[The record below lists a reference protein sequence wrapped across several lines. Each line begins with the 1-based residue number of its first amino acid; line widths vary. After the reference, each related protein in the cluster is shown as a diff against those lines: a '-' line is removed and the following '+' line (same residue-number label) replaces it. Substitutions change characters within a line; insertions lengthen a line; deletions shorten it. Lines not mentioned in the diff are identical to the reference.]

1 MFEALAGAVSSTGGE
16 IVKNTGDGVMVVFR
30 HSAVDAVT
38 CSVRMHDGVEA
49 LDPERPATIRVGI
62 AAGEV
67 ASESGDWFGTPVVE
81 ASRLESAASP
91 GQTLVSA
98 VVQSLVGTRGGH
110 RFKPVGALTLKGL
123 PSPVPAAAVLRG
135 PSEPEPPPVRS
146 PRRRRRFTAA
156 MVGVALLVAAV
167 IAASLI
173 RDPSSSPADADAVP
187 AANGYTPTYEAR
199 SCPDD
204 VQEAVPGATCG
215 TLVVPEDRTQPDN
228 GHQVRLL
235 VTRAPARGEVTSVPV
250 VDFGADT
257 LASSP
262 VREHAEEIQ
271 LSFRGA
277 APSEPVLTC
286 PEYAAVA
293 PAGLARPLRDPLTIS
308 QGSAALA
315 ACHARLQAAGI
326 DTDHYSYE
334 DTGADVLDLL
344 RALHLDDVHLV
355 SGYVATI
362 GALFVVRTAPS
373 AIRSLT
379 LQGPVVPGSS
389 SYTDPTAHLAEAFDQ
404 YIELCEEDASCA
416 ALGDLR
422 VAYSE
427 GHQSYET
434 SPATVVGDDGGGGKH
449 DVFLD
454 GDRLAQVIASSLFDP
469 DIHPLLA
476 SGIVLPRGP
485 LLDSLS
491 ADRVIAHNFAA
502 VVPDFPWG
510 AHLGGRCSYDVHTIE
525 PGHELSSQ
533 ALPELSGVDDGELEW
548 MCAAWP
554 VDRLDD
560 RAFDDGLAV
569 DVPTLIVQGGIT
581 PTGHVD
587 WGRQLASRTVTH
599 ATVLT
604 FPSLGHNAMTRDQ
617 PRCLDEIRQSF
628 IAEPDAPI
636 DAAAC
641 EAASP
646 AIAFVDR

>member
-1 MFEALAGAVSSTGGE
+1 M
-16 IVKNTGDGVMVVFR
+16 
-30 HSAVDAVT
+30 
-38 CSVRMHDGVEA
+38 
-49 LDPERPATIRVGI
+49 
-62 AAGEV
+62 
-67 ASESGDWFGTPVVE
+67 
-81 ASRLESAASP
+81 
-91 GQTLVSA
+91 
-98 VVQSLVGTRGGH
+98 GTRGGH

-135 PSEPEPPPVRS
+135 PSEPEPPTVRS
-146 PRRRRRFTAA
+146 PRRRRRITAA

-173 RDPSSSPADADAVP
+173 RDPSSSSPPAADGVP
-187 AANGYTPTYEAR
+187 AAVGYTPTYEAR

-215 TLVVPEDRTQPDN
+215 TLVVPEDRTQPETGIRCASWSPSPGSRG
-228 GHQVRLL
+228 GHLRPCRRLRRGHVGELTGARPRGGDPAHLSRGRAVR
-235 VTRAPARGEVTSVPV
+235 
-250 VDFGADT
+250 
-257 LASSP
+257 
-262 VREHAEEIQ
+262 
-271 LSFRGA
+271 
-277 APSEPVLTC
+277 PVLTC

-326 DTDHYSYE
+326 DTDHYTYE

-379 LQGPVVPGSS
+379 LQGPVVPGAS

-454 GDRLAQVIASSLFDP
+454 GDRLAQVIANRLFDP

-510 AHLGGRCSYDVHTIE
+510 AHLGGVAATTCTPSN
-525 PGHELSSQ
+525 PGTS
-533 ALPELSGVDDGELEW
+533 
-548 MCAAWP
+548 
-554 VDRLDD
+554 
-560 RAFDDGLAV
+560 
-569 DVPTLIVQGGIT
+569 
-581 PTGHVD
+581 
-587 WGRQLASRTVTH
+587 
-599 ATVLT
+599 
-604 FPSLGHNAMTRDQ
+604 
-617 PRCLDEIRQSF
+617 
-628 IAEPDAPI
+628 
-636 DAAAC
+636 
-641 EAASP
+641 
-646 AIAFVDR
+646 